1 MNVSVSMGVRMSDRA
16 AVGTLGRLFAVAFVG
31 LLVALA
37 TGIAGAQTGDAGGVP
52 VRLDGKE
59 LFRIHRGVGPLSAQ
73 DRAKLSEARLYDL
86 ALNPFRPP
94 GEFSLR
100 EFEIHTELLYAD
112 ELITSVTDEDSAVA
126 GIPRAQLA
134 VERLELIRSEVTTR
148 RAEYFRPR
156 TLLLGLLATAA
167 LTVVMWFVV
176 GFIRR
181 RLAIRA
187 AALMAADVPPDE
199 NLPGKAE
206 SGVLARLP
214 VRHALGRAVLA
225 GRTGVL
231 LAAIAVYLFAV
242 MSFFPRSRFV
252 ADELLERL
260 LVVLATVW
268 NGFAGYVPN
277 LIFLAVIMLITY
289 AVIRVVRFLF
299 GEVSRGSL
307 SFPGFEP
314 EWSEPTYK
322 IATFLIIA
330 LALVM
335 AFPYLPGSQ
344 SQAFQAVSLFLG
356 LLISLSSSSAISNI
370 IAGVILTYTGAFRMG
385 DRVKIADAVGD
396 VVGKTLLVTRV
407 RTVKNV
413 DIAIPN
419 ALVLSSHIVNYSRAA
434 RAEGVILHTSVTIGY
449 NVPWRQIHELLI
461 AAAKKTAEVID
472 EPAPFVLQTSL
483 DDFYVTYELNVYT
496 RNPWRMS
503 VIYSDLHRNIQDA
516 FNEACV
522 EIMSPHFA
530 SVRDGN
536 AQATPE
542 TYLPENY
549 EAPEFR
555 ILPRILPK

>member
-1 MNVSVSMGVRMSDRA
+1 MSDRL
-16 AVGTLGRLFAVAFVG
+16 AVGILARLFAVAFVG
-31 LLVALA
+31 LLLA
-37 TGIAGAQTGDAGGVP
+37 MASGTAASQTGDAGGVP

-100 EFEIHTELLYAD
+100 EFEIHSELLYAD
-112 ELITSVTDEDSAVA
+112 ELIMSVTDEDAAVA
-126 GIPRAQLA
+126 GIPRSQLA
-134 VERLELIRSEVTTR
+134 AERLELIRSEVTAR

-167 LTVVMWFVV
+167 LTVVMWFVI
-176 GFIRR
+176 GFVRR
-181 RLAIRA
+181 RLAMRA
-187 AALMAADVPPDE
+187 AALMADVIPDE
-199 NLPGKAE
+199 KVPGEAE
-206 SGVLARLP
+206 TGMMARLP

-225 GRTGVL
+225 VRTGVL

-242 MSFFPRSRFV
+242 MSFFPRSRFI

-268 NGFAGYVPN
+268 NGFAGYLPN
-277 LIFLAVIMLITY
+277 LIFLVVIVLITY
-289 AVIRVVRFLF
+289 AVIRLVRFLF
-299 GEVSRGSL
+299 KEVERGSL
-307 SFPGFEP
+307 SLPGFEP
-314 EWSEPTYK
+314 EWSVPTYK
-322 IATFLIIA
+322 IASFLIIA
-330 LALVM
+330 LALIM

-407 RTVKNV
+407 RTIKNV

-449 NVPWRQIHELLI
+449 NSQWRQIHELLI
-461 AAAKKTAEVID
+461 AAAKKTADVID

-496 RNPWRMS
+496 RNPWRMA
-503 VIYSDLHRNIQDA
+503 VIYSDLHLNIQDT
-516 FNEACV
+516 FNEAGV

-530 SVRDGN
+530 SIRDGN

>member
-1 MNVSVSMGVRMSDRA
+1 MSDRT
-16 AVGTLGRLFAVAFVG
+16 AVGKLGRLFAVAFVG

-37 TGIAGAQTGDAGGVP
+37 TGTAVGQTSDAGGVP

-112 ELITSVTDEDSAVA
+112 ELILSVTDEDAAVE

-134 VERLELIRSEVTTR
+134 ADRLELIRSEVTAR

-176 GFIRR
+176 GLIRR

-187 AALMAADVPPDE
+187 AALMADVPPDE

-206 SGVLARLP
+206 SGVLSRVP

-225 GRTGVL
+225 GRTVVL

-260 LVVLATVW
+260 LVVLSTVW

-277 LIFLAVIMLITY
+277 LIFLVVIVLITY

-299 GEVSRGSL
+299 GEVERGSL

-314 EWSEPTYK
+314 EWSVPTYK

-356 LLISLSSSSAISNI
+356 LLISLSSSSAISNM

-407 RTVKNV
+407 RTIKNV

-449 NVPWRQIHELLI
+449 SVPWREIHELLI
-461 AAAKKTAEVID
+461 AAAKKTTDVID
-472 EPAPFVLQTSL
+472 EPSPFVLQTSL

-496 RNPWRMS
+496 RNPWRMA
-503 VIYSDLHRNIQDA
+503 VIYSDLHMNIQDT
-516 FNEACV
+516 FNEAGV
-522 EIMSPHFA
+522 EIMSPHYA

-536 AQATPE
+536 ARATPE
-542 TYLPENY
+542 SYLPENY

-555 ILPRILPK
+555 VLPRILPK